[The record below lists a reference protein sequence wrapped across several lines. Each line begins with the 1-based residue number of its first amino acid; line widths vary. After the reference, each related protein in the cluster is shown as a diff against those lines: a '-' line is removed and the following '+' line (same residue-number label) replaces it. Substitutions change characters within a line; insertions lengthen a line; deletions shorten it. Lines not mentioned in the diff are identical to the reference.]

1 MPIQFAPTPV
11 HALPPRPRPRPRIH
25 SRKAR
30 NVDNEGYEYIRGPVH
45 KEMVIDPN
53 VIEL

>member
-1 MPIQFAPTPV
+1 MPIQFAPTPAS
-11 HALPPRPRPRPRIH
+11 ALPPRPRPRGRLI
-25 SRKAR
+25 SRKAH
-30 NVDNEGYEYIRGPVH
+30 NIDEEGYEYIKRPVR